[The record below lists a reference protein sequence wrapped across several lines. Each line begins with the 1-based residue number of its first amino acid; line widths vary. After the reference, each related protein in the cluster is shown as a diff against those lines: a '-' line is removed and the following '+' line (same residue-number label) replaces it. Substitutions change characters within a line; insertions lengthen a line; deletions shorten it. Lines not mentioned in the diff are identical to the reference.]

1 MNGDYYKWRKIK
13 SKDISRIENMLLD
26 VESDYVSA
34 CARFL
39 ARVESR
45 DSIWL
50 LGGKKNEIS
59 ALVINSRSAFLPVF
73 RGNKEIGDL
82 KSLKGLLRKKEIHS
96 VQGLKDE
103 VIILEDVLNQNGA
116 KISET
121 NDYDLMLLDKQPRRG
136 KSRPSNL
143 ALRVPRMIDLDE
155 LAPLQAAYEKEEVLP
170 AGSVFSPAASRV
182 NIANIIANGRL
193 LAARLDGR
201 LVGKINV
208 NAVSF
213 TRYQVG
219 GVYVHPDFR
228 GMGIARCMAEE
239 FISSL
244 VSDGRGVTLFVKKNN
259 VAARRLYLGLG
270 FTVTGDYRI
279 TYY

>member
-1 MNGDYYKWRKIK
+1 MNGEYYKWRKIK
-13 SKDISRIENMLLD
+13 SKDISQVEDLLLNIEK
-26 VESDYVSA
+26 DYVSA

-39 ARVESR
+39 TRVESR
-45 DSIWL
+45 DSVWL

-59 ALVINSRSAFLPVF
+59 ALVINSRSTVIPVF
-73 RGNKEIGDL
+73 CKNKEVPDL
-82 KSLKGLLRKKEIHS
+82 KTLKSFLKKKKIHS

-103 VIILEDVLNQNGA
+103 VIILEDVLEQTGR

-121 NDYDLMLLDKQPRRG
+121 IDYDLMLLDRQPQKG
-136 KSRPSNL
+136 KPCSSNL
-143 ALRVPRMIDLDE
+143 VLRIPQMIDLDAI
-155 LAPLQAAYEKEEVLP
+155 APLQAAYEKEEVLP
-170 AGSVFSPAASRV
+170 AGSIFSPAASRM

-193 LAARLDGR
+193 LAAQLDGR

-244 VSDGRGVTLFVKKNN
+244 VSEGRGVTLFVKKNN
-259 VAARRLYLGLG
+259 TAARRLYLGLG
-270 FTVTGDYRI
+270 FSVREDYRI

>member
-1 MNGDYYKWRKIK
+1 MNNEYYKWRKIK
-13 SKDISRIENMLLD
+13 SKDIPHVEDFLLD
-26 VESDYVSA
+26 VENDNVNA

-50 LGGKKNEIS
+50 LCGKKNEIS
-59 ALVINSRSAFLPVF
+59 ALVINSKSTVIPVF
-73 RGNKEIGDL
+73 CKNKEIPDL
-82 KSLKGLLRKKEIHS
+82 NNLKGFLQKKKIYS

-103 VIILEDVLNQNGA
+103 VIILEDILYQIGRN
-116 KISET
+116 ISET
-121 NDYDLMLLDKQPRRG
+121 FDYDLMILDRQPQRE
-136 KSRPSNL
+136 KLRPSNL
-143 ALRVPRMIDLDE
+143 VLRVPQMIDLDTI
-155 LAPLQAAYEKEEVLP
+155 APLQAAYEKEEVLP
-170 AGSVFSPAASRV
+170 ARSIFSPAASRM
-182 NIANIIANGRL
+182 NIAGIIANGRL
-193 LAARLDGR
+193 LAAQLDGQ

-208 NAVSF
+208 NAISF

-228 GMGIARCMAEE
+228 GMGIARCMAAE

-244 VSDGRGVTLFVKKNN
+244 ISEGKGVTLFVKKNN
-259 VAARRLYLGLG
+259 IAARKLYLGLG
-270 FTVTGDYRI
+270 FSIIGSYRI